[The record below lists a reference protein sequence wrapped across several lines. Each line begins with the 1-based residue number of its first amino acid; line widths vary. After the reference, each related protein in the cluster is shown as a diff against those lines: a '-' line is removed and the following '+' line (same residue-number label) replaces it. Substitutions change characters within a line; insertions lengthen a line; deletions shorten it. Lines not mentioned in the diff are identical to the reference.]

1 VRQSE
6 LRNDELFSTLLPQ
19 FDGICCRSMEQAK
32 MNNLS
37 GWLTML
43 PVSQD
48 HYDLTAQEFRDA
60 LALHYWKL
68 LLNVPSSCDGCGTP
82 FSLDHALICRKG
94 VLIIQLHNEV
104 RDVVGDFAT
113 LVWGSGSF

>member
-19 FDGICCRSMEQAK
+19 FDGICLRSVEQVK

-37 GWLTML
+37 GLLTVF

-48 HYDLTAQEFRDA
+48 HYDLTAQEFHDA
-60 LALHYWKL
+60 LALHYRR
-68 LLNVPSSCDGCGTP
+68 NVPSSCDGCGILFT
-82 FSLDHALICRKG
+82 
-94 VLIIQLHNEV
+94 
-104 RDVVGDFAT
+104 
-113 LVWGSGSF
+113 